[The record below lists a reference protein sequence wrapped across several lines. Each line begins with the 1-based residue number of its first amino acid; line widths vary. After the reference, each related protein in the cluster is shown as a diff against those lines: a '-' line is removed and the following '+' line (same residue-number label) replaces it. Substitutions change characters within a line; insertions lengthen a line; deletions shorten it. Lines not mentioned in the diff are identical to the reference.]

1 MKASHQTALLG
12 LCIIALAGIALLF
25 WLPNDTVSGFVQSR
39 RGRLAIGD
47 AMAPGLAFGLMAL
60 SGLLILFKARE
71 ACTAL
76 VTRHDVIFVLGLLG
90 LVAVSF
96 TLMRY
101 SGPVLAG
108 LFADG
113 GDYRALRDTT
123 PWKHLGFVFGGG
135 GMVAALIS
143 WMERRVTLRSVLI
156 GFAAAIA
163 LILVFDA
170 GFDDLLLPP
179 NGDV

>member
-1 MKASHQTALLG
+1 
-12 LCIIALAGIALLF
+12 
-25 WLPNDTVSGFVQSR
+25 
-39 RGRLAIGD
+39 
-47 AMAPGLAFGLMAL
+47 MAPGLAFGLMAL
-60 SGLLILFKARE
+60 SGLLILLKARE

-143 WMERRVTLRSVLI
+143 WMERRVTLRAVLI
-156 GFAAAIA
+156 GFAAM
-163 LILVFDA
+163 VSPSA
-170 GFDDLLLPP
+170 GVSLAPWAYASQPKVTSPP
-179 NGDV
+179 PRMPWMTGSSSRA